1 MPTDPIK
8 RYPEERRL
16 ATVLFADVQ
25 GFTALA
31 EQLDF
36 ETVSDMIKDI
46 SKRMDK
52 AIEAHNGY
60 IDKHLGDGVMGVW
73 GAPFA
78 GDNDAE
84 EAVAAGL
91 DLIHALDDFCKK
103 TSIPGA
109 QSLQLRVG
117 INSGLVFAGYV

>member
-1 MPTDPIK
+1 MLSDPTQ

-36 ETVSDMIKDI
+36 ETVSEMIKDI
-46 SKRMDK
+46 SRRLDK

-60 IDKHLGDGVMGVW
+60 IDKHLGDGVMSVW

-91 DLIHALDDFCKK
+91 DMIRALDDFCVK
-103 TSIPGA
+103 TPIPGA
-109 QSLQLRVG
+109 KDLKLRVG
-117 INSGLVFAGYV
+117 INS